1 MAKPRKPAAASLDA
15 EAFARQAAPELEQLR
30 ADLADRDS
38 RIREAEGL
46 CERLAIANA
55 ALTAEVS
62 HLRALLHGRPHA
74 A

>member
-1 MAKPRKPAAASLDA
+1 MAKPRSKPASLDA

-30 ADLADRDS
+30 VDLADRDS
-38 RIREAEGL
+38 RIRDLDAQL
-46 CERLAIANA
+46 QRLEIANA

-62 HLRALLHGRPHA
+62 HLRGLLHGRPHA